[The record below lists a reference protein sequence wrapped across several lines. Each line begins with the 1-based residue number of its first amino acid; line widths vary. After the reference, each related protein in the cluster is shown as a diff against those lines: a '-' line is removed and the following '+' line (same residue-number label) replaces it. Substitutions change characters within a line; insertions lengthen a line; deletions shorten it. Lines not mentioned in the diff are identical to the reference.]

1 MTFILVIFSERLG
14 SFGVSRDSSN
24 SNLRQV
30 GVKDG
35 RDEIRLE
42 ESGVCVTKERR
53 NNGME
58 YRCM

>member
-1 MTFILVIFSERLG
+1 M
-14 SFGVSRDSSN
+14 SRDSSN